1 MTGLLAWAVAS
12 DRFSRRESGFRR
24 QLGAQVGLVVE
35 GARVL
40 GSALTGGMDT
50 EVAQERLD
58 GLKLREEVAGTEITR
73 RLAALFVA
81 PLDRGAVS
89 GLARGLGDLLES
101 VAHTVD
107 ALAICTPPRVPADA
121 IDQAELLIAACA
133 ILEGEVTQ
141 IGREDAHESAL
152 PMVREMAR
160 RAHAERRRLVRD
172 LISGGSDVPDIL
184 IGREI
189 LDGLAGAIAK
199 TVPVGRALDRLV
211 GFPVRGVS
219 W

>member
-1 MTGLLAWAVAS
+1 
-12 DRFSRRESGFRR
+12 
-24 QLGAQVGLVVE
+24 
-35 GARVL
+35 
-40 GSALTGGMDT
+40 MDA

-58 GLKLREEVAGTEITR
+58 GLKNREEVARTEITR
-73 RLAALFVA
+73 RLAAMFVA
-81 PLDRGAVS
+81 PFDRRAVS
-89 GLARGLGDLLES
+89 GLARGLGVLLES

-107 ALAICTPPRVPADA
+107 VLAICTPPRVPTGA
-121 IDQAELLIAACA
+121 IDQAGLLIAACA

-141 IGREDAHESAL
+141 IGRGGAHESAL

-160 RAHAERRRLVRD
+160 HAHAERCRLVRG

-211 GFPVRGVS
+211 ESPVRGVS